1 VAGWDGAIGMT
12 GEVNEVTL
20 GVVQFACSDDAAE
33 NLATASR
40 LVREAAL
47 RGANIVLVQELF
59 EGLYF
64 CQEESPEH
72 FARAKP
78 LDGHPLVGAMSGLA
92 GELGIV
98 LPVSFFE
105 RRNQAFFNS
114 VAVVDDRGEVL
125 GVYRK
130 SHIPDGP
137 GYSEKF
143 YFNPGDTGF
152 RVWPTRFGTIGVG
165 ICWDQWFP
173 EAARAMALM
182 SAEFLL
188 YPTAIGS
195 EPGRPDFDSME
206 HWRITMRGHAGANLM
221 PVAAA
226 NRVGTEIVA
235 GRTQTYYGSS
245 FIAGPSGQLVAS
257 AGREGEAVLTA
268 TFDRAA
274 MRSERAAWGLFR
286 DRRPELYGALAT
298 VDGTVRQAGR

>member
-1 VAGWDGAIGMT
+1 MA

-20 GVVQFACSDDAAE
+20 GVVQFGCSDDAGE

-40 LVREAAL
+40 LVRDAAG

-64 CQEESPEH
+64 CQEESSAH
-72 FARAKP
+72 FARARP
-78 LDGHPLVGAMSGLA
+78 LDDHPLIGTMQKLA
-92 GELGIV
+92 AELGVV

-105 RRNQAFFNS
+105 RRNQAYFNS
-114 VAVVDDRGEVL
+114 VAGLDETGRLL

-182 SAEFLL
+182 GAEFLL

-226 NRVGTEIVA
+226 NRVGTEFV
-235 GRTQTYYGSS
+235 GGKQQTYYGSS
-245 FIAGPSGQLVAS
+245 FIAGPSGELRAMT
-257 AGREGEAVLTA
+257 GREGEAVLTA
-268 TFDRAA
+268 SFDRAA
-274 MRSERAAWGLFR
+274 MRRDRAAWGLFR
-286 DRRPELYGALAT
+286 DRRPELYGALVTA
-298 VDGTVRQAGR
+298 DGS